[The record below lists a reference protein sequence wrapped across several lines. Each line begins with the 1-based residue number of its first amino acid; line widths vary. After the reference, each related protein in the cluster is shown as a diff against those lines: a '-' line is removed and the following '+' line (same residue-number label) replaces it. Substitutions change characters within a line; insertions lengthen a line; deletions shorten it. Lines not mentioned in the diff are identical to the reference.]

1 MFQRT
6 KCINYFCIVPYSNV
20 NYEYLAKSMGRL
32 SGIPVRIYL
41 KGAELT
47 RCFPVHLPRDPME
60 PYRNEIFQISGH
72 VGYYVSPYFHYY
84 GVLNAGEIKMIFGP
98 TAQIMADGQKLRE
111 LAFKADVP
119 PEEIPAFVEGMNA
132 ILHMPV
138 ETLLQMLCT
147 VNHFL
152 NGGEMLQLSDL
163 AIYEEEQTMIKADV
177 EQRRTSQYYGEEAQT
192 HNTLAIEEALM
203 DIVRRGDTVSLK
215 RWLAAAPAINGGTIA
230 GDQLRQIRNLFI
242 VTATLT
248 SRAAIRGGMSE
259 DDAFSLSDAYIRQAE
274 LLTSHSRIQNLQYNM
289 LLEYTEQ
296 VEKLR
301 RGKYATKLSLD
312 VANFVRH
319 HLSEPV
325 IVEKMA
331 EEFYMSRPYLSVR
344 FRQETGQTLTD
355 FILSEKTEE
364 AKRLLRYSE
373 KPLSA
378 ISAYLGFSSHA
389 HFSRVFKK
397 YAGVTP
403 SEYRE
408 QFRS

>member
-1 MFQRT
+1 M
-6 KCINYFCIVPYSNV
+6 SNV
-20 NYEYLAKSMGRL
+20 NYAYLAGAMARL
-32 SGIPVRIYL
+32 SGIPVRVYQN
-41 KGAELT
+41 GAELT

-60 PYRNEIFQISGH
+60 PYRREIFEIDGH
-72 VGYYVSPYFHYY
+72 VGYYVTPYFHYY
-84 GVLNAGEIKMIFGP
+84 GVLNAGEIKMIVGP

-132 ILHMPV
+132 ILRMPV

-163 AIYEEEQTMIKADV
+163 AIYEKEQTMMKAGV
-177 EQRRTSQYYGEEAQT
+177 EQRRTSQYYGEEAQPQQT

-215 RWLAAAPAINGGTIA
+215 RWLAAAPAIKGGTIA

-259 DDAFSLSDAYIRQAE
+259 DDAFSLSDAYIRRAE
-274 LLTSHSRIQNLQYNM
+274 LLTSHRRIQNLQYNM

-301 RGKYATKLSLD
+301 RGKYATRLSLD
-312 VANFVRH
+312 VANYVRH

-325 IVEKMA
+325 SVEKMA
-331 EEFYMSRPYLSVR
+331 EAFYMSRPYLSGK

-355 FILSEKTEE
+355 FILREKTEE

-403 SEYRE
+403 GEYRE